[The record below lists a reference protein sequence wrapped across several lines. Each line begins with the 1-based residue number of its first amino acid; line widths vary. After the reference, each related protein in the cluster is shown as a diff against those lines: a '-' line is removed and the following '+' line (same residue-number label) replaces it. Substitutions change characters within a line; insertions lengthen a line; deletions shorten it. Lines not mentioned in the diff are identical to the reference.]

1 VLSTP
6 VTGAQVTRQAKA
18 DLVFENL
25 EGYFDNARLV
35 TPVAL

>member
-6 VTGAQVTRQAKA
+6 VTGAQVTA